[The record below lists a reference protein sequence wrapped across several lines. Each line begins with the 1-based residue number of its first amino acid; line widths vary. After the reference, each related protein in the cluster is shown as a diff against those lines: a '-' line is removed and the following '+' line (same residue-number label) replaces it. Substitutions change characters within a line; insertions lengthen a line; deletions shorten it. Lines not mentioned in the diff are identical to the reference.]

1 MKKIS
6 FLIIAVTTIA
16 SAQLRVG
23 VDVSRKMKVTPSF
36 PAEMKALA
44 LVEGINLPGTETMTA
59 EGLGFTVGY
68 DFMLASLVGVG
79 AELNIASESDDED
92 GGPSN
97 QIFAYSIVKLPFGVP
112 FARGVVRVGIAKS
125 FEEGI
130 DPGLGYGFGLRIK
143 PPLFPIGAEASYN
156 IYNYSQEEKDAEL
169 GTMKFDLKQSYMN
182 LSLTY
187 SF

>member
-23 VDVSRKMKVTPSF
+23 VDVSIKMKVTPSY

-44 LVEGINLPGTETMTA
+44 LVEGIDLPGTETMTA
-59 EGLGFTVGY
+59 EGLGFSVGY

-156 IYNYSQEEKDAEL
+156 IYNYSQEEKDPEL
-169 GTMKFDLKQSYMN
+169 GTMKYDLKQSYMN

>member
-36 PAEMKALA
+36 PAEMNALA

-112 FARGVVRVGIAKS
+112 FARGVVRIGIAKS

>member
-6 FLIIAVTTIA
+6 FLIIAITTIA

-112 FARGVVRVGIAKS
+112 FARGVVRIGIAKS

>member
-6 FLIIAVTTIA
+6 FLLIVATTIA

-36 PAEMKALA
+36 PAEVKAFFLSMG
-44 LVEGINLPGTETMTA
+44 EELPGSEKMTA
-59 EGLGFTVGY
+59 EGLGFSVGY

-112 FARGVVRVGIAKS
+112 FARGVIRVGIAKS

-156 IYNYSQEEKDAEL
+156 IYNYSQEEKDPEL

>member
-59 EGLGFTVGY
+59 EGLGFSVGY

-79 AELNIASESDDED
+79 AELNIAAESDDED

-112 FARGVVRVGIAKS
+112 FARGVVRIGIAKS

>member
-23 VDVSRKMKVTPSF
+23 VDVSRKMKVTPSY

-44 LVEGINLPGTETMTA
+44 LVEGIDLPGTETMTA

-112 FARGVVRVGIAKS
+112 FARGVVRIGIAKS